1 MVLRSDYETRTNFND
16 WAPVEYGASGRWRRP
31 GNGLAQRLRNAA
43 GAPVALMKLIRVARV
58 VHSMQSDI
66 VMHVPVSHQRP
77 APEQVDLGLVGG
89 GRYQRHHAL
98 GSFSLVV

>member
-1 MVLRSDYETRTNFND
+1 MVLRSAYETPTNFND
-16 WAPVEYGASGRWRRP
+16 WAPVAYGASGRGWGRP
-31 GNGLAQRLRNAA
+31 GNGLAQRLRNAT
-43 GAPVALMKLIRVARV
+43 GAPVALMKLVRIGRV

-66 VMHVPVSHQRP
+66 VMHVPVPHQRP

-98 GSFSLVV
+98 